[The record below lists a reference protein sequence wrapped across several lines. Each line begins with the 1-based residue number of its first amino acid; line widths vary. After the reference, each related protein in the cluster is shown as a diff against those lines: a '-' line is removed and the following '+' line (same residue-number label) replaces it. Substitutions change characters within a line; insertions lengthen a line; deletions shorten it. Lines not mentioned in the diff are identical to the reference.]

1 MFSAF
6 ENVILMSRI
15 LDSAKTTRHW
25 GMPKMNKDIAT
36 MESNIYT
43 IRKWVVFL
51 GCAWL
56 AKQALFLLF
65 WMYHNIDLEALKQ
78 L

>member
-1 MFSAF
+1 
-6 ENVILMSRI
+6 
-15 LDSAKTTRHW
+15 
-25 GMPKMNKDIAT
+25 MPKMNKDIAT

-56 AKQALFLLF
+56 AKQALLLLF
-65 WMYHNIDLEALKQ
+65 WMYHNIDLQALKQ

>member
-1 MFSAF
+1 
-6 ENVILMSRI
+6 
-15 LDSAKTTRHW
+15 
-25 GMPKMNKDIAT
+25 MPKMSEDIAA

-56 AKQALFLLF
+56 AKQALLLLF
-65 WMYHNIDLEALKQ
+65 WMYQNIDFDALKQ